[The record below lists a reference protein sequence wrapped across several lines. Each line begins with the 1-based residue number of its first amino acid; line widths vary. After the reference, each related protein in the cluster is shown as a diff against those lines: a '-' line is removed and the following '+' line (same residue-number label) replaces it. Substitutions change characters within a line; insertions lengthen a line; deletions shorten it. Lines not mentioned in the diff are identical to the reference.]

1 VQSLTGLPVWIW
13 ERPDGTTA
21 YGAPPAAGP
30 DGGVK
35 AAVHHSTSRPGG
47 EWPAADVAA
56 LLAGLLPGLG
66 DRVLRSVD
74 CTYTLTPDAH
84 AVVGRHP
91 APDPGTAPV
100 VVACGF
106 SGHGFKLTPV
116 LGEVLAD
123 LVVDG
128 RTAYDLSLLDPLR

>member
-1 VQSLTGLPVWIW
+1 M
-13 ERPDGTTA
+13 
-21 YGAPPAAGP
+21 
-30 DGGVK
+30 
-35 AAVHHSTSRPGG
+35 
-47 EWPAADVAA
+47 
-56 LLAGLLPGLG
+56 
-66 DRVLRSVD
+66 D
-74 CTYTLTPDAH
+74 CTCTLTPDQH

-91 APDPGTAPV
+91 TAAGV

-128 RTAYDLSLLDPLR
+128 TTPYDLSLLDPLR